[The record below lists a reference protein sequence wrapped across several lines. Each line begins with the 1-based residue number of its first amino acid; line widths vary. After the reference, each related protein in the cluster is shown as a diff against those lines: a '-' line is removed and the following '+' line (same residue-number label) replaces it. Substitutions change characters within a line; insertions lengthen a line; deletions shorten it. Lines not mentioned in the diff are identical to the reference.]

1 MLKILHIAPLNFAGV
16 PYDFYKMHNTCGD
29 YSRIITLHKNE
40 RIFPEDICLNL
51 PLPNQTLAKIL
62 RRKKIQSLEEKER
75 DTAHYFEFRN
85 PFEKSYYKIYD
96 FLIQPKI
103 EKAISDFSLNDFDII
118 HYDGGLD
125 FYRDSRQALKW
136 KKLGK
141 KIVCCYYGSDLRI
154 RGLIKELDEI
164 SDLNITSEYD
174 HLELKKDLKYLFY
187 PYDVSELPA
196 KKERMSE
203 AIKIIHSP
211 TNRKYKG
218 TELIISVIDKV
229 KKERKI
235 EFLLME
241 NVDRKKLLEIKSEC
255 DISIDQV
262 GGTMGGTGYGKAGL
276 ETLAMG
282 IPTITNMTKDYAD
295 WLPENP
301 FVVANNFDELYKSLI
316 ELIDNEIYRIEIG
329 KKGIE
334 WVKKYHSFESVNEN
348 LMKLYKEKEIISQ

>member
-1 MLKILHIAPLNFAGV
+1 
-16 PYDFYKMHNTCGD
+16 
-29 YSRIITLHKNE
+29 
-40 RIFPEDICLNL
+40 
-51 PLPNQTLAKIL
+51 LPNQTLAKIL

-85 PFEKSYYKIYD
+85 SFEKSYYRVYD

-103 EKAISDFSLNDFDII
+103 KKAISDYSLNDFDLI

-125 FYRDSRQALKW
+125 FYRDSRQALQW
-136 KKLGK
+136 KKQGR

-174 HLELKKDLKYLFY
+174 HLALKKDLKYLFY
-187 PYDVSELPA
+187 PYDASELPN
-196 KKERMSE
+196 KKERTGD
-203 AIKIIHSP
+203 ALKIVHSP

-218 TELIISVIDKV
+218 TELIISVIDKI

-241 NVDRKKLLEIKSEC
+241 DVDRKKLLEIKSEC

-262 GGTMGGTGYGKAGL
+262 GGSMGGTGYGKAGL

-282 IPTITNMTKDYAD
+282 IPTITNMTKDYAN

-316 ELIDNEIYRIEIG
+316 ELIDNKAYRTDYG

-348 LMKLYKEKEIISQ
+348 LMKLYKEKGIIST

>member
-1 MLKILHIAPLNFAGV
+1 M
-16 PYDFYKMHNTCGD
+16 
-29 YSRIITLHKNE
+29 
-40 RIFPEDICLNL
+40 

-62 RRKKIQSLEEKER
+62 RKKKIQSLEENER
-75 DTAHYFEFRN
+75 DTAHYFESKN
-85 PFEKSYYKIYD
+85 LLEKSYYKFYD
-96 FLIQPKI
+96 SLIQPKI
-103 EKAISDFSLNDFDII
+103 EKAISDYQLKDFDII

-125 FYRDSRQALKW
+125 FYRDSSQALKW
-136 KKLGK
+136 KKQGK

-174 HLELKKDLKYLFY
+174 HLALKNDLKYLFY
-187 PYDVSELPA
+187 PYDTSELPA
-196 KKERMSE
+196 KKDRTSE
-203 AIKIIHSP
+203 AIKIVHSP

-218 TELIISVIDKV
+218 TELIISVINKV
-229 KKERKI
+229 KKERSI

-241 NVDRKKLLEIKSEC
+241 NIPRRELLNIKSEC

-276 ETLAMG
+276 EALAMG
-282 IPTITNMTKDYAD
+282 IPTITNMTKDYAE

-301 FVVANNFDELYKSLI
+301 FTVANNFEELYIALI
-316 ELIDNEIYRIEIG
+316 ELIDYESYRIKIG

-334 WVKKYHSFESVNEN
+334 WVNKYHGYKSVNDN
-348 LMKLYKEKEIISQ
+348 LIKLYRASGIISE